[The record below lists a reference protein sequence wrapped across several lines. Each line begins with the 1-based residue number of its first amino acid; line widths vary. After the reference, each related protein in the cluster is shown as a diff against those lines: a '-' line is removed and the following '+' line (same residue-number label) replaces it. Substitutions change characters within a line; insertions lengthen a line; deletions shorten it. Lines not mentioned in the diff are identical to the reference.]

1 VQPNSPPS
9 KDKAFNFNM
18 ATFIQQLLDAATAPY
33 LQAGKFA
40 WHFARGKLSGD
51 PVFQEILQRGLIA
64 PHTHVIDIG
73 CGQGLLSSWLLAAET
88 CAEIGNWP
96 LDWQPPPKAVS
107 VKGIELMSNDVER
120 AQKALAHAKDRFT
133 FETGDMCTT
142 AFEKAQTIVIL
153 DVLHY
158 VTFAAQDDVLLRVR
172 NALSPSGLL
181 ILRIGDANA
190 GLGFKISNWVDNI
203 VFLCRGHKPSRLY
216 CRSLSD
222 WLVALNKLGFQVESK
237 PMSQGTPFSNVLLLA
252 SLGK

>member
-1 VQPNSPPS
+1 
-9 KDKAFNFNM
+9 M

-51 PVFQEILQRGLIA
+51 PVFKEILQRGLIA
-64 PHTHVIDIG
+64 PNTHVIDIG
-73 CGQGLLSSWLLAAET
+73 CGQGLLSAWLLAAET
-88 CAEIGNWP
+88 TAANKSWP
-96 LDWQPPPKAVS
+96 TDWQRPPAAVT
-107 VKGIELMSNDVER
+107 VKGIELMPNDVER
-120 AQKALAHAKDRFT
+120 ARKALAHVQDRFT

-142 AFEKAQTIVIL
+142 PFEKAQTVVIL

-158 VTFAAQDDVLLRVR
+158 VPFAAQEDVLVRVKE
-172 NALSPSGLL
+172 ALSPKGLM

-203 VFLCRGHKPSRLY
+203 VFMCRGHKRSRLY
-216 CRSLSD
+216 CRPLSD
-222 WLVALNKLGFQVESK
+222 WSALLNKLGFQVESK

-252 SLGK
+252 SIISKPNV

>member
-1 VQPNSPPS
+1 MT
-9 KDKAFNFNM
+9 AF
-18 ATFIQQLLDAATAPY
+18 TQQLLDTATKPY

-51 PVFQEILQRGLIA
+51 PVFKEVLQRGLIA
-64 PHTHVIDIG
+64 PNTHVIDIG
-73 CGQGLLSSWLLAAET
+73 CGQGLLSAWLLAAET
-88 CAEIGNWP
+88 TAATKNWP
-96 LDWQPPPKAVS
+96 ADWQMPPNAVT
-107 VKGIELMSNDVER
+107 VKGIELMPNDVER
-120 AQKALAHAKDRFT
+120 ARKALKHVQDRFT

-142 AFEKAQTIVIL
+142 PFEKAQTVVIL

-158 VTFAAQDDVLLRVR
+158 VPFTAQEDVLLRVR
-172 NALSPSGLL
+172 EALYPKGLL

-203 VFLCRGHKPSRLY
+203 VFLCRGHKLSRLY

-222 WLVALNKLGFQVESK
+222 WLVLLNKLGFHVESK

-252 SLGK
+252 SVDK